1 MNLLDILILLP
12 IAWFAF
18 KGFTSGLVKE
28 VLSIVGIILA
38 VFITFRYMDA
48 VSVLLTPFFEEGSDY
63 MPLIAGLV
71 LFIGTLSIVHFI
83 AFLTKKFL
91 ETIKLN
97 ALNKALGLIFGAL
110 KCGLVISG
118 ILLLMAGFN
127 LPGEES
133 RQKSLLYPYIIHL
146 APGAYNLVAA
156 VYPGTENFI
165 TTIENTLQEN
175 NPLNNLPNFK

>member
-12 IAWFAF
+12 IAFFAF

-48 VSVLLTPFFEEGSDY
+48 VSILLTPFFEDGSDY
-63 MPLIAGLV
+63 MPLIAGLI
-71 LFIGTLSIVHFI
+71 LFVGTLSAVHFI
-83 AFLTKKFL
+83 AYLTKKFL
-91 ETIKLN
+91 ETIKLS
-97 ALNKALGLIFGAL
+97 ALNKAFGLIFGAL
-110 KCGLVISG
+110 KAGLVISG

-127 LPGEES
+127 LPGEDTRE
-133 RQKSLLYPYIIHL
+133 KSLLYPYVIYL
-146 APGAYNLVAA
+146 APTAYNAIAA